1 MKVPPCGACHPG
13 SGALEFARDPAT
25 GTAST
30 VRLDEVEDIGAFD
43 GDFYVGV
50 GTNKDAFLEAFPN
63 PFDATGVVEAD
74 CLLCHMKEGYSFGE
88 RFKQLTYRNYKWA
101 ATAAAGL
108 GEVEGKVYT
117 FDDSNKANIG
127 KGTWVTDPAD
137 LPTVDYTT
145 EEVAGKINVDEEGVY
160 KLSGDLIQGTPG
172 AAVCRQ
178 CHAGA
183 DMKKRGFAWSAA
195 EDVHNDAGLECLD
208 CHGLYDA
215 DGDGDVREHQIG
227 KGYAKLG
234 SVRNDLDGTMAYG
247 CADCHKPGGK
257 AKDPTAK
264 HDDALA
270 GMAFHLDKI
279 SCEGCHIPFKNYTQ
293 GELIDMS
300 SGNQIWYLSSGDTI
314 KWAGDFSGNQIR
326 WSPFRKPYDPDGDGK
341 AEIYTF
347 GTKTSTWFGYV
358 PEGKHTVQPYILR
371 HVLQAYENATA
382 MPKVEVTYVKDG
394 SLLKKPSVWEDA
406 DIVAML
412 QYLRDNGPY
421 SGVTPV
427 FVSGETAYALDQA
440 GTGLV
445 ATEYENAET
454 SHDFSVSHNVREAS
468 EALGANGCTDCHAE
482 ESPFFDTYQVEDLTA
497 YLAESYKDKKEP
509 YAVPMWEKQ
518 GYTEE
523 ERTRLAAYDPEAP
536 HATIVS
542 YDDDGAN
549 ACAQCHP
556 EAVESFK
563 QSVHYSSR
571 SVVENEN
578 FFFPGG
584 GKHGMLDRACAL
596 VGSNMLLN
604 MLNTSYT
611 SVDVADEQGG
621 TPGQQCGS
629 CHTNYYNTL
638 FEPALPAMGIP
649 GVETAEDAERLM
661 LSGVDCLVCHAEE
674 YDFRI
679 RMTYEP
685 DPYGLNM
692 GFGTI
697 EGVPQRIKQ
706 DRSAEALASIV
717 RTPSDEMCLRCHEHG
732 RTDYKRGELP
742 EAEYDI
748 HYKLGV
754 SSENP
759 CLFCHEAT
767 DHKFNRG
774 RMVNGDLF
782 ASDYPV
788 NSDEN
793 DASCAGCHTDRP
805 HSSARLNDHVEKIAC
820 ETCHI
825 TWTSGAETTI
835 WGDGGFLALAK
846 GKDNRPVKLYTKKE
860 GGQRLTNEEL
870 WETYHQRPIYMPFSG
885 LTSFLAQPIPI
896 ENRTDPDKPVA
907 PRIYPFKTII
917 NPMPFDGRFFGIGVE
932 TVDADADG
940 VNDYSMFAAMKMFAA
955 QYKMLGFMDE
965 DFDFT
970 KFAVDEATGMVVT
983 TVDPADPKYPSYAA
997 MAQMAAFPNMLF
1009 FDKYTFGYNWYQ
1021 DLGKLAEEGKVTTW
1035 DEAYRP
1041 LEVKDMRK
1049 AVEVGMSRLLDMMAQ
1064 MLDVMDQMG
1073 FQPSG
1078 GMTVDEMKAMYQQ
1091 MKAMYSKDA
1100 LSADQVVV
1108 MAAPP
1113 GTEMQMMLQ
1122 QMGVDPALWQNY
1134 PAYSN
1139 GVTLGGHGVRKDEA
1153 LMCAD
1158 CHDAE
1163 KSVFNQKVEVPTYG
1177 PKGLPLVHWEFYSK
1191 ELLEKAEAGEI
1202 VEDVWEAGYALASD
1216 DFEMDGPFVTA
1227 SQAAKALGMDMDMD
1241 MDITFGLD
1249 GDYIA
1254 VLVPTTRLATNWEV
1268 LGYSAARIAEL
1279 TGTSSEEA
1287 GGVIPG
1293 DVESDEAGSSE
1304 CFVQALGGQAGSPA
1318 GLAWILAAA
1327 AASLGLAGRKR

>member
-1 MKVPPCGACHPG
+1 MRIKPRGFHRALVTVAGA
-13 SGALEFARDPAT
+13 ALLSAGPA
-25 GTAST
+25 A
-30 VRLDEVEDIGAFD
+30 AFD
-43 GDFYVGV
+43 HGQ
-50 GTNKDAFLEAFPN
+50 LEALYNDPE
-63 PFDATGVVEAD
+63 TG
-74 CLLCHMKEGYSFGE
+74 G
-88 RFKQLTYRNYKWA
+88 
-101 ATAAAGL
+101 
-108 GEVEGKVYT
+108 
-117 FDDSNKANIG
+117 AN
-127 KGTWVTDPAD
+127 
-137 LPTVDYTT
+137 
-145 EEVAGKINVDEEGVY
+145 
-160 KLSGDLIQGTPG
+160 
-172 AAVCRQ
+172 VCR
-178 CHAGA
+178 
-183 DMKKRGFAWSAA
+183 
-195 EDVHNDAGLECLD
+195 V
-208 CHGLYDA
+208 
-215 DGDGDVREHQIG
+215 
-227 KGYAKLG
+227 
-234 SVRNDLDGTMAYG
+234 
-247 CADCHKPGGK
+247 
-257 AKDPTAK
+257 
-264 HDDALA
+264 
-270 GMAFHLDKI
+270 
-279 SCEGCHIPFKNYTQ
+279 
-293 GELIDMS
+293 
-300 SGNQIWYLSSGDTI
+300 
-314 KWAGDFSGNQIR
+314 
-326 WSPFRKPYDPDGDGK
+326 
-341 AEIYTF
+341 
-347 GTKTSTWFGYV
+347 
-358 PEGKHTVQPYILR
+358 
-371 HVLQAYENATA
+371 
-382 MPKVEVTYVKDG
+382 
-394 SLLKKPSVWEDA
+394 
-406 DIVAML
+406 
-412 QYLRDNGPY
+412 
-421 SGVTPV
+421 
-427 FVSGETAYALDQA
+427 
-440 GTGLV
+440 
-445 ATEYENAET
+445 
-454 SHDFSVSHNVREAS
+454 
-468 EALGANGCTDCHAE
+468 
-482 ESPFFDTYQVEDLTA
+482 
-497 YLAESYKDKKEP
+497 
-509 YAVPMWEKQ
+509 
-518 GYTEE
+518 
-523 ERTRLAAYDPEAP
+523 
-536 HATIVS
+536 
-542 YDDDGAN
+542 
-549 ACAQCHP
+549 CHP

-563 QSVHYSSR
+563 ASVHYTSR

-596 VGSNMLLN
+596 VGSPMLLN
-604 MLNTSYT
+604 MLGTSYT
-611 SVDVADEQGG
+611 SVEVAAEQGG

-638 FEPALPAMGIP
+638 FEGFLTQQFMGM
-649 GVETAEDAERLM
+649 EMDAASAASQAEQIM

-679 RMTYEP
+679 RTTYEP

-692 GFGTI
+692 GFGTLD
-697 EGVPQRIKQ
+697 GVPQRIKQ

-717 RTPSDEMCLRCHEHG
+717 RTPTDEMCLRCHEHG

-774 RMVNGDLF
+774 PMVNGDLF

-805 HSSARLNDHVEKIAC
+805 HSSDRLNDHVEKIAC

-860 GGQRLTNEEL
+860 GGQPLTNEEL
-870 WETYHQRPIYMPFSG
+870 WENYHQRPIYMPFSG
-885 LTSFLAQPIPI
+885 LTSFLAQPL
-896 ENRTDPDKPVA
+896 PVTNPATGEA

-917 NPMPFDGRFFGIGVE
+917 NPLPFDGRFFGIGVDD
-932 TVDADADG
+932 VDRDRDG
-940 VNDYSMFAAMKMFAA
+940 VNDYSMFAAMRMFAE
-955 QYKMLGFMDE
+955 QYKMLGFMDQ
-965 DFDFT
+965 DFDFS
-970 KFAVDEATGMVVT
+970 KFQVDEATGMVVT
-983 TVDPADPKYPSYAA
+983 TVDPADPAYPGYAA

-1021 DLGKLAEEGKVTTW
+1021 DLGKLAEAGKITTW

-1041 LEVKDMRK
+1041 LAVKDMRK
-1049 AVEVGMSRLLDMMAQ
+1049 AVEVGMSRLLDMM
-1064 MLDVMDQMG
+1064 LQMG
-1073 FQPSG
+1073 FDPTEY
-1078 GMTVDEMKAMYQQ
+1078 GMTAEQ

-1113 GTEMQMMLQ
+1113 GSEMQMMLS

-1139 GVTLGGHGVRKDEA
+1139 GVTLGGHGVRKDDA

-1163 KSVFNQKVEVPTYG
+1163 RSVFNQKVEVPTYG
-1177 PKGLPLVHWEFYSK
+1177 PNGLPLVHWEFYSK

-1216 DFEMDGPFVTA
+1216 DFEMGGPFVTA
-1227 SQAAKALGMDMDMD
+1227 SQAAEALG
-1241 MDITFGLD
+1241 ITFGLD

-1304 CFVQALGGQAGSPA
+1304 CFVQALGGEVGPLA
-1318 GLAWILAAA
+1318 GLSWLLAAA
-1327 AASLGLAGRKR
+1327 AAGLGLTGRKR